1 MMDDAV
7 LDTIDRLNRQFL
19 TMADHLSALQ
29 ELAELR
35 HSTHG
40 DLSSL
45 LHEALGILLLRG
57 DFQTA
62 SVFLREGEHLR
73 CHAGLSR
80 EDLISETARK
90 HPTPH
95 RFRLDKGVAG
105 LVATTGRM
113 RHCRDTRFER
123 HYLPLPGHEI
133 RSLLCLPLR
142 DRQETLGVLNV
153 SHGRRNAFDETHE
166 RFLDVF
172 SAFLT
177 QLVAHWRLTHRLEEA
192 LAERTR
198 ELENAVRRLE
208 ARNRWHDRMTMLDPV
223 TGLCNERF
231 LVSEL
236 RRLGARA
243 ARADGT
249 LALLLVQLHATT
261 DDDQP
266 LDEPARRRLWSLA
279 AGLLRTQIREG
290 DILCHLGEGRFALCL
305 PDGSRETT
313 RQLAERIRDDLA
325 SLNYRTGDK
334 TLNLQPVFGAA
345 EARAQ
350 PVDGGTVA
358 RIDTERLLAE
368 AQAALQATEMPEG
381 KQYRRE
387 SRNWCRK
394 SDSN

>member
-1 MMDDAV
+1 MMDDAI
-7 LDTIDRLNRQFL
+7 LDTIERLNRQFL

-35 HSTHG
+35 HSSHA

-80 EDLISETARK
+80 EDLISETGLE

-95 RFRLDKGVAG
+95 RFRLDEGVAG
-105 LVATTGRM
+105 LVAATGRM

-123 HYLPLPGHEI
+123 HFVPLPGQEI
-133 RSLLCLPLR
+133 GSLLCLPLR

-153 SHGRRNAFDETHE
+153 SHVRRNAFDETHE

-198 ELENAVRRLE
+198 ELENAVQRLE
-208 ARNRWHDRMTMLDPV
+208 ARNRWHDRMAMLDPV
-223 TGLCNERF
+223 TGLCNARF
-231 LVSEL
+231 LASEL

-243 ARADGT
+243 ARTDDS
-249 LALLLVQLHATT
+249 LALLLIRLRSRT
-261 DDDQP
+261 DDGRP

-290 DILCHLGEGRFALCL
+290 DALCHLGEGRFALCL
-305 PDGSRETT
+305 PGGDGTTT
-313 RQLAERIRDDLA
+313 RHLADRIREDLA
-325 SLNYRTGDK
+325 SLNYRAGETRVA
-334 TLNLQPVFGAA
+334 LRPVFGAA
-345 EARAQ
+345 EARPQAAV
-350 PVDGGTVA
+350 PG
-358 RIDTERLLAE
+358 DTPRLDPEKLLAE
-368 AQAALQATEMPEG
+368 AQTALEAAEME
-381 KQYRRE
+381 E
-387 SRNWCRK
+387 A
-394 SDSN
+394 